1 MSGAVWVALAVA
13 LVLTVQIAR
22 PLYRH
27 ARRRRQMRE
36 PLSMRQREVVRHY
49 VPLTE
54 KLPREYRARHE
65 GLVRVFLAEK
75 TFVGC
80 AGLELTDD
88 MRWSIAAQ
96 ACLLLINR
104 DDGVFDQM
112 RTVLVYP
119 EAFYVEH
126 EEVDAAGIAHR
137 GRRLL
142 SGESWSQ
149 GQVVVSWADA
159 KRGGALAA
167 DGYNV
172 VIHEFAHQLDGADGD
187 VNGAPLLGNE
197 MPAREWSQKMSAGFE
212 ALREAIASRTP
223 TLIDH
228 YGATNPAEFLAVTS
242 EHFFEQPEALMRE
255 HRDIYGCLK
264 AVYQIDPATWR

>member
-1 MSGAVWVALAVA
+1 MSGAAWVAVAVG
-13 LVLTVQIAR
+13 LILTIQIAR
-22 PLYRH
+22 PLYRR
-27 ARRRRQMRE
+27 ARRQRQMRE
-36 PLSMRQREVVRHY
+36 GLALGQREVIQRH
-49 VPLTE
+49 VPLTA
-54 KLPREYRARHE
+54 KLPQKFRARHE

-75 TFVGC
+75 TFMGC
-80 AGLELTDD
+80 AGLTLTDE

-126 EEVDAAGIAHR
+126 EEVDDAGIAHR

-159 KRGGALAA
+159 KRGGALSA

-172 VIHEFAHQLDGADGD
+172 VIHEFAHQLDGADGE
-187 VNGAPLLGNE
+187 VNGAPLLGDQ
-197 MPAREWSQKMSAGFE
+197 MPAREWSQKMSGAYD
-212 ALREAIASRTP
+212 ALRAAIARGKP

-228 YGATNPAEFLAVTS
+228 YGATNPAEFFAVTS
-242 EHFFEQPEALMRE
+242 EHFFEQSQALARE
-255 HRDIYGCLK
+255 HPDVYACLQ
-264 AVYQIDPATWR
+264 AVYQIDPAQWR